1 MKGFQI
7 GDLVGKGAS
16 GTVYRAIDTSC
27 GLTVAIKKIKK
38 LSTVELQETM
48 QEIVL
53 LTKLS
58 HENIVQLYG
67 YEIIKD
73 ELLIIMEYGNANEV
87 HRDIKSANLLTTKQG
102 IVKLAD
108 FGIASKLGMT
118 KRALF
123 EGSPYWMAPEVIEL
137 NGSSSASDIWSVG
150 CTALEMFTGSP
161 PFYDLEPIAAL
172 FRIVSSDKIPY
183 PKSISPYFEDF
194 LDSCFQKDPN
204 LRIQATRL
212 LNHPWVNN
220 SAVVQPKRAIN
231 DKVSWRHVDLELFK
245 ELSDT
250 NDYSLDFADE
260 ELNLDAVLPKSQEGV
275 ESQLDDT
282 LQDVIPAKIPI
293 QKSVYEMVHESN
305 CQNQSDLDAHISCLM
320 ELDKNVAVDIVK
332 GDEYVQLF
340 CNCFRKLPRSV
351 LQLAFGSLIDILT
364 SADISK
370 KAQMISVI
378 RKTIEQQPCISKDD
392 LLMTIGSSNIP
403 QIVLCLLNEDYPT
416 TNIFNYDNKIEILTI
431 LLWKNNEKREFQLQ
445 ILNSLFYI
453 LRHNRWRQEKS
464 VQVGLLDS
472 LKEII
477 RNNYPERQ
485 FAIPILCDLICNVDT
500 KYLWASNV
508 IEIFLP
514 LLQDQ
519 CWRNT
524 IFETIVLWYFR
535 DTIRVE
541 EYLLKSLVFLNFFS
555 VKYFNSNAERQCI
568 SLLLQLVVASKELS
582 LKLLNEGIL
591 NYLIMAD
598 NMASVAVSVDILK
611 MLSLLLKPIYCKYW
625 IANPANVGRVLK
637 YMETLSTTSDSI
649 VIKQLLII
657 IRQNIKSLFTNIYN
671 S

>member
-1 MKGFQI
+1 MRGFQI

-73 ELLIIMEYGNANEV
+73 ELLIIMEYGNANE
-87 HRDIKSANLLTTKQG
+87 
-102 IVKLAD
+102 VKLAD

-194 LDSCFQKDPN
+194 LDNCFQKDPN

-245 ELSDT
+245 EISDT

-260 ELNLDAVLPKSQEGV
+260 ELNLDVVLPKSQEGV

-293 QKSVYEMVHESN
+293 QKSVYEIVHEVRLSKYEYN
-305 CQNQSDLDAHISCLM
+305 CVM
-320 ELDKNVAVDIVK
+320 
-332 GDEYVQLF
+332 
-340 CNCFRKLPRSV
+340 
-351 LQLAFGSLIDILT
+351 
-364 SADISK
+364 
-370 KAQMISVI
+370 
-378 RKTIEQQPCISKDD
+378 
-392 LLMTIGSSNIP
+392 
-403 QIVLCLLNEDYPT
+403 
-416 TNIFNYDNKIEILTI
+416 
-431 LLWKNNEKREFQLQ
+431 
-445 ILNSLFYI
+445 
-453 LRHNRWRQEKS
+453 
-464 VQVGLLDS
+464 
-472 LKEII
+472 
-477 RNNYPERQ
+477 
-485 FAIPILCDLICNVDT
+485 
-500 KYLWASNV
+500 
-508 IEIFLP
+508 
-514 LLQDQ
+514 
-519 CWRNT
+519 
-524 IFETIVLWYFR
+524 
-535 DTIRVE
+535 
-541 EYLLKSLVFLNFFS
+541 EYL
-555 VKYFNSNAERQCI
+555 
-568 SLLLQLVVASKELS
+568 
-582 LKLLNEGIL
+582 KLINQ
-591 NYLIMAD
+591 
-598 NMASVAVSVDILK
+598 
-611 MLSLLLKPIYCKYW
+611 
-625 IANPANVGRVLK
+625 
-637 YMETLSTTSDSI
+637 
-649 VIKQLLII
+649 VI
-657 IRQNIKSLFTNIYN
+657 
-671 S
+671 